1 MDVDAPTTPEVEVVH
16 DDPDAPAGDVTDTGD
31 DHADHDA
38 HDHIS
43 DNKYVVIAV
52 ILAVI
57 TAAEVAASYI
67 ELGWAFIP
75 LLLAMMAI
83 KFFIVVSFFMHL
95 RFDNKIFARLFY
107 IGLFLA
113 VFVYI
118 AALLTFRFFES

>member
-16 DDPDAPAGDVTDTGD
+16 DDPDAPAGETAAAATDD
-31 DHADHDA
+31 DHGA
-38 HDHIS
+38 HEHIS
-43 DNKYVVIAV
+43 DNKYVVIAA
-52 ILAVI
+52 ILAII

-75 LLLAMMAI
+75 LLLSMMVI

-113 VFVYI
+113 VFVYT

>member
-16 DDPDAPAGDVTDTGD
+16 ADPDAPAGD
-31 DHADHDA
+31 AAA
-38 HDHIS
+38 HDEHEAHGFT

-75 LLLAMMAI
+75 LLLSMMVI

-113 VFVYI
+113 VFVYM